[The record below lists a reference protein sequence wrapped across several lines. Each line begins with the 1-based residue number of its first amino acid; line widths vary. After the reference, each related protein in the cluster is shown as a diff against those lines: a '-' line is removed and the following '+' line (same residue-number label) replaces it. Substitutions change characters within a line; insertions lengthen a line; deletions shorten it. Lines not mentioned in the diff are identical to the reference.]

1 MVLHRLLEGKKEK
14 GEESVPKLTNK
25 ERDGQL
31 QWLTSQVANLN
42 RLLGVYVE
50 YKGDS
55 VDFQK
60 HLIDLNEEMKK
71 KEQNDTKADTKSS
84 DKANSEAV

>member
-1 MVLHRLLEGKKEK
+1 M
-14 GEESVPKLTNK
+14 PKLTNK
-25 ERDGQL
+25 ERDQQL

-55 VDFQK
+55 ADFQK

-71 KEQNDTKADTKSS
+71 KEQNDTKADIKPS
-84 DKANSEAV
+84 DKADSEAV

>member
-1 MVLHRLLEGKKEK
+1 M
-14 GEESVPKLTNK
+14 PKLTNK
-25 ERDGQL
+25 DRDQQL

-50 YKGDS
+50 YKGDG

-60 HLIDLNEEMKK
+60 HLIDINEEMKK
-71 KEQNDTKADTKSS
+71 KAENDTTTDTKASN
-84 DKANSEAV
+84 KADSEAV

>member
-1 MVLHRLLEGKKEK
+1 M
-14 GEESVPKLTNK
+14 PKLTNK
-25 ERDGQL
+25 ERDQQL

-50 YKGDS
+50 YKGDG

-60 HLIDLNEEMKK
+60 HLIDINEEMKK
-71 KEQNDTKADTKSS
+71 KAENDTKTDIKPS
-84 DKANSEAV
+84 DKAASEAV

>member
-1 MVLHRLLEGKKEK
+1 M
-14 GEESVPKLTNK
+14 PKLTNK

-55 VDFQK
+55 ADFQK

-71 KEQNDTKADTKSS
+71 KEQNDTKADIKPS

>member
-1 MVLHRLLEGKKEK
+1 MILSLKEEEGEK
-14 GEESVPKLTNK
+14 SVPKLTNK
-25 ERDGQL
+25 DRDQQL
-31 QWLTSQVANLN
+31 QWLTSQVSNLN

-60 HLIDLNEEMKK
+60 HLIDLNEKLK
-71 KEQNDTKADTKSS
+71 KEGKNATETNNK
-84 DKANSEAV
+84 

>member
-1 MVLHRLLEGKKEK
+1 M
-14 GEESVPKLTNK
+14 PKLTNK
-25 ERDGQL
+25 ERDQQL

-55 VDFQK
+55 ADFQK

-71 KEQNDTKADTKSS
+71 KEQNDTKADIKQS

>member
-1 MVLHRLLEGKKEK
+1 MK
-14 GEESVPKLTNK
+14 KLTNK
-25 ERDGQL
+25 ERDQQL

-55 VDFQK
+55 ADFQK

-71 KEQNDTKADTKSS
+71 KEQNDTKADIKPS
-84 DKANSEAV
+84 DKADSEAV

>member
-1 MVLHRLLEGKKEK
+1 M
-14 GEESVPKLTNK
+14 PKPTNK
-25 ERDGQL
+25 ERDQQL

-55 VDFQK
+55 ADFQK

-71 KEQNDTKADTKSS
+71 KEQNDTKTDIKPS